1 MQENTTKIIGV
12 CVADIST
19 DYNDRFFEAFKRLA
33 HEFHFKVL
41 FFSAFSPLYW
51 DQKHDIGEGNIYQ
64 LIDTDVLDGLIMLT
78 ITIKNELVRE
88 SIIEHAKKR
97 DIPVISIEYPLE
109 GSLSIIYEYKSTI
122 RKLLSH
128 LIDDHGYRRI
138 NFIAG
143 PKDNLFSEERL
154 QVYRDVLTEH
164 QIPVEEA
171 RIGYGDFWYG
181 PTHTVVQSFIDSD
194 LPMPEAIVCA
204 NDSMAIAA
212 IQYLTD
218 HGYNV
223 PEDVAVT
230 GFDDWER
237 IRHVPVPITTIH
249 QDSERSGYMAVYSA
263 LELARSGHGKNIVI
277 PAKVCVRESCGCTCK
292 QFSGFDQIENMGQKF
307 VYEKQRNTVY
317 RQKTWMVPMISR
329 NMLIALQDRE
339 KFLKNALTP
348 MSFFGVK
355 TALLYVFRNP
365 VEYNIEKGW
374 EFPNTIYLV
383 ARQDG
388 ERVEVFDE
396 YKNEVSLEEC
406 GFSEEGSV
414 RYQHQPS
421 VFCLQSGSTQYGIL
435 SVEITPEEVDM
446 VYLISIQM
454 ANALM
459 AYHTEKKR
467 LSVQRERELLLEEL
481 RSKNEILNFVS
492 ERDELTQI
500 KNRRGFME
508 QAMKMNRIYKN
519 RKAIIMFAD
528 MDGLKKI
535 NDNYGHAAGDIAI
548 CACADILKKAAGAHG
563 IAGRLG
569 GDEFALMMIG
579 DETRAI
585 ELMETVQKEIAMYNA
600 QGKNK
605 FAIDMSVGCQIV
617 LCTEELS
624 IPMVLE
630 KADKIMYEE
639 KKKKGKAR

>member
-1 MQENTTKIIGV
+1 MAVTAYQECEKRGLHIGN
-12 CVADIST
+12 DI
-19 DYNDRFFEAFKRLA
+19 
-33 HEFHFKVL
+33 
-41 FFSAFSPLYW
+41 
-51 DQKHDIGEGNIYQ
+51 
-64 LIDTDVLDGLIMLT
+64 
-78 ITIKNELVRE
+78 
-88 SIIEHAKKR
+88 
-97 DIPVISIEYPLE
+97 
-109 GSLSIIYEYKSTI
+109 
-122 RKLLSH
+122 
-128 LIDDHGYRRI
+128 
-138 NFIAG
+138 
-143 PKDNLFSEERL
+143 
-154 QVYRDVLTEH
+154 
-164 QIPVEEA
+164 
-171 RIGYGDFWYG
+171 
-181 PTHTVVQSFIDSD
+181 
-194 LPMPEAIVCA
+194 
-204 NDSMAIAA
+204 
-212 IQYLTD
+212 
-218 HGYNV
+218 
-223 PEDVAVT
+223 AVT

-263 LELARSGHGKNIVI
+263 LELARSGNGKNIVI

-355 TALLYVFRNP
+355 TAQLYVFRNP

-383 ARQDG
+383 ACQDG

-406 GFSEEGSV
+406 GFYDEGSV

-421 VFCLQSGSTQYGIL
+421 VFCLQSGSTQYGVL

-459 AYHTEKKR
+459 AYHAEKKR

-519 RKAIIMFAD
+519 RKAIILFAD
-528 MDGLKKI
+528 MDGLKQI

-548 CACADILKKAAGAHG
+548 CACADILKKAAGVHG

-600 QGKNK
+600 QRKNK

>member
-1 MQENTTKIIGV
+1 
-12 CVADIST
+12 
-19 DYNDRFFEAFKRLA
+19 
-33 HEFHFKVL
+33 
-41 FFSAFSPLYW
+41 
-51 DQKHDIGEGNIYQ
+51 
-64 LIDTDVLDGLIMLT
+64 
-78 ITIKNELVRE
+78 
-88 SIIEHAKKR
+88 
-97 DIPVISIEYPLE
+97 
-109 GSLSIIYEYKSTI
+109 
-122 RKLLSH
+122 
-128 LIDDHGYRRI
+128 
-138 NFIAG
+138 
-143 PKDNLFSEERL
+143 
-154 QVYRDVLTEH
+154 
-164 QIPVEEA
+164 
-171 RIGYGDFWYG
+171 
-181 PTHTVVQSFIDSD
+181 
-194 LPMPEAIVCA
+194 
-204 NDSMAIAA
+204 
-212 IQYLTD
+212 
-218 HGYNV
+218 
-223 PEDVAVT
+223 
-230 GFDDWER
+230 
-237 IRHVPVPITTIH
+237 
-249 QDSERSGYMAVYSA
+249 MAVYSA

-307 VYEKQRNTVY
+307 VYEKQKNTVY

-355 TALLYVFRNP
+355 TALLYVFKNP

-388 ERVEVFDE
+388 ECVEVFDE
-396 YKNEVSLEEC
+396 YKNVASLEEC

-414 RYQHQPS
+414 RYQRKPS
-421 VFCLQSGSTQYGIL
+421 VFCLQSGSTQYGVL

-508 QAMKMNRIYKN
+508 QAMEMNHVYKN
-519 RKAIIMFAD
+519 RKVIILFAD
-528 MDGLKKI
+528 MDGLKQI

-548 CACADILKKAAGAHG
+548 CACADILKKAAGVHG

-585 ELMETVQKEIAMYNA
+585 ELVETVRKEIAMYNA

-605 FAIDMSVGCQIV
+605 FVIDMSVGCQIV
-617 LCTEELS
+617 LCTDELS

>member
-237 IRHVPVPITTIH
+237 IRHVPVPITTIR

-263 LELARSGHGKNIVI
+263 LELARSGQGKNIVI

-307 VYEKQRNTVY
+307 VYEKQKNTVY

-388 ERVEVFDE
+388 ECVEVFDE
-396 YKNEVSLEEC
+396 YKNVASLEEC

-414 RYQHQPS
+414 RYQRKPS
-421 VFCLQSGSTQYGIL
+421 VFCLQSGSTQYGVL

-508 QAMKMNRIYKN
+508 QAMEMNRVYKN
-519 RKAIIMFAD
+519 RKAIILFAD
-528 MDGLKKI
+528 MDGLKQI

-548 CACADILKKAAGAHG
+548 CACADILKKAAGVHG

-585 ELMETVQKEIAMYNA
+585 ELVETVRKEIAMYNA

-617 LCTEELS
+617 LCTDELS

>member
-1 MQENTTKIIGV
+1 M
-12 CVADIST
+12 AL
-19 DYNDRFFEAFKRLA
+19 KR
-33 HEFHFKVL
+33 
-41 FFSAFSPLYW
+41 
-51 DQKHDIGEGNIYQ
+51 
-64 LIDTDVLDGLIMLT
+64 
-78 ITIKNELVRE
+78 R
-88 SIIEHAKKR
+88 
-97 DIPVISIEYPLE
+97 
-109 GSLSIIYEYKSTI
+109 
-122 RKLLSH
+122 
-128 LIDDHGYRRI
+128 
-138 NFIAG
+138 
-143 PKDNLFSEERL
+143 
-154 QVYRDVLTEH
+154 
-164 QIPVEEA
+164 
-171 RIGYGDFWYG
+171 
-181 PTHTVVQSFIDSD
+181 
-194 LPMPEAIVCA
+194 C
-204 NDSMAIAA
+204 
-212 IQYLTD
+212 
-218 HGYNV
+218 
-223 PEDVAVT
+223 
-230 GFDDWER
+230 
-237 IRHVPVPITTIH
+237 
-249 QDSERSGYMAVYSA
+249 
-263 LELARSGHGKNIVI
+263 
-277 PAKVCVRESCGCTCK
+277 
-292 QFSGFDQIENMGQKF
+292 
-307 VYEKQRNTVY
+307 
-317 RQKTWMVPMISR
+317 
-329 NMLIALQDRE
+329 
-339 KFLKNALTP
+339 
-348 MSFFGVK
+348 
-355 TALLYVFRNP
+355 RNP
-365 VEYNIEKGW
+365 VEYNVEKGW

-388 ERVEVFDE
+388 ERVEVFEE
-396 YKNEVSLEEC
+396 YKNEVSLEKC
-406 GFSEEGSV
+406 GFSEEGSA

-421 VFCLQSGSTQYGIL
+421 VFCLQSGSTQYGVL

-519 RKAIIMFAD
+519 RKAIILFAD
-528 MDGLKKI
+528 MDGLKQI

-548 CACADILKKAAGAHG
+548 CACADILKKAAGVNG

>member
-1 MQENTTKIIGV
+1 
-12 CVADIST
+12 
-19 DYNDRFFEAFKRLA
+19 
-33 HEFHFKVL
+33 
-41 FFSAFSPLYW
+41 
-51 DQKHDIGEGNIYQ
+51 
-64 LIDTDVLDGLIMLT
+64 
-78 ITIKNELVRE
+78 
-88 SIIEHAKKR
+88 
-97 DIPVISIEYPLE
+97 
-109 GSLSIIYEYKSTI
+109 
-122 RKLLSH
+122 
-128 LIDDHGYRRI
+128 
-138 NFIAG
+138 
-143 PKDNLFSEERL
+143 
-154 QVYRDVLTEH
+154 
-164 QIPVEEA
+164 
-171 RIGYGDFWYG
+171 
-181 PTHTVVQSFIDSD
+181 
-194 LPMPEAIVCA
+194 
-204 NDSMAIAA
+204 
-212 IQYLTD
+212 
-218 HGYNV
+218 
-223 PEDVAVT
+223 
-230 GFDDWER
+230 
-237 IRHVPVPITTIH
+237 
-249 QDSERSGYMAVYSA
+249 
-263 LELARSGHGKNIVI
+263 
-277 PAKVCVRESCGCTCK
+277 
-292 QFSGFDQIENMGQKF
+292 
-307 VYEKQRNTVY
+307 
-317 RQKTWMVPMISR
+317 MISR

-508 QAMKMNRIYKN
+508 QAMNMNRIYKN
-519 RKAIIMFAD
+519 RKAIILFAD
-528 MDGLKKI
+528 MDGLKQI

-548 CACADILKKAAGAHG
+548 CACADILKKAAGVHG

-585 ELMETVQKEIAMYNA
+585 ELVETVRKEIAMYNA

-605 FAIDMSVGCQIV
+605 FVIDMSVGCQIV
-617 LCTEELS
+617 LCTDELS